1 MKGGVKMNSKI
12 TETLENE
19 KRYYHVRPVDFLDLM
34 FYGNKLVRAYNHK
47 LNKEYRGKNLDVFT
61 ENYDLFNRYYRQ
73 AVTDLAEYRTKAKQ
87 MRLDTSRPPSVK
99 RTPSMPE
106 PNGYVCV
113 AGHRIIARAPNMI
126 EARKSAVRYAKTGS
140 AGIEIYRG
148 SEYVGEVHLH
158 YGTAIF
164 ETKTYARAV
173 KSDGTLI

>member
-1 MKGGVKMNSKI
+1 MKMPSKI
-12 TETLENE
+12 KEFTENGKNLFL
-19 KRYYHVRPVDFLDLM
+19 VCPVDFLDLI

-61 ENYDLFNRYYRQ
+61 GDYDLFNRYYRQ
-73 AVTDLAEYRTKAKQ
+73 AVTDLAEYRTKAK
-87 MRLDTSRPPSVK
+87 MRSDALRPPSVK
-99 RTPSMPE
+99 RTPPMPE

-113 AGHRIIARAPNMI
+113 IGHRIIARAPNMI

-148 SEYVGEVHLH
+148 SEYVGMVYMK
-158 YGTAIF
+158 YGTAMF
-164 ETKTYARAV
+164 KTRTYARAV